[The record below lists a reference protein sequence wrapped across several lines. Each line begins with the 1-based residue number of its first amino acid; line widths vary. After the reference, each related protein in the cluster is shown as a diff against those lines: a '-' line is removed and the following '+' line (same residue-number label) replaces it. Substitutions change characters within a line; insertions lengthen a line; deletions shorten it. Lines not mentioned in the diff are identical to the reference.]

1 MNFILVSSALEKK
14 MAKKLSDFGTV
25 VPLPPL
31 PALPSPI
38 ASHADTLIASV
49 GDEFF
54 VYANYPES
62 DKLFAA
68 LDFPCTVI
76 KQNAGNKYPL
86 DAALNCFTVGDR
98 LVCREKSVAPEILD
112 FAKKRG
118 YKTINVK
125 QGYAHCSCAVIG
137 DGILTSDRGIFRV
150 AEKEGIDSAFV
161 SSTGIVLPGYKEGFI
176 GFNIQEP
183 LYSMR
188 DDRNALSRRTLN
200 NRKNEIRVKK
210 NIMKWFELPASNYI
224 YVLIPVIKLMM
235 PGFVY
240 KLAHKNK

>member
-1 MNFILVSSALEKK
+1 MNFILVSSALEKN

-176 GFNIQEP
+176 GGACGCIGRTMIFFGDVRLLPDGEKAEDFIKSKGYDP
-183 LYSMR
+183 YY
-188 DDRNALSRRTLN
+188 LSD
-200 NRKNEIRVKK
+200 K
-210 NIMKWFELPASNYI
+210 P
-224 YVLIPVIKLMM
+224 PVDFGGL
-235 PGFVY
+235 VT
-240 KLAHKNK
+240 AEV

>member
-1 MNFILVSSALEKK
+1 MNFILVSSALEKN

-76 KQNAGNKYPL
+76 KQNARNKYPL

-176 GFNIQEP
+176 GGASGCIGRTVIFFGDVRLLPDGEKAEDFIKSKG
-183 LYSMR
+183 Y
-188 DDRNALSRRTLN
+188 ATYYLSD
-200 NRKNEIRVKK
+200 K
-210 NIMKWFELPASNYI
+210 P
-224 YVLIPVIKLMM
+224 PVDFGGL
-235 PGFVY
+235 VT
-240 KLAHKNK
+240 AEV

>member
-1 MNFILVSSALEKK
+1 MNFILVSSALEKS
-14 MAKKLSDFGTV
+14 MVQKLSDFGTV

-31 PALPSPI
+31 LSLPAPI

-76 KQNAGNKYPL
+76 KQSAGDKYPM

-98 LVCREKSVAPEILD
+98 LVCRKKSIAPEILD

-118 YKTINVK
+118 YKTLDVN
-125 QGYAHCSCAVIG
+125 QGYAHCSCVVVG
-137 DGILTSDRGIFRV
+137 DGILTSDIGIFR
-150 AEKEGIDSAFV
+150 AAQREGIDSEFV
-161 SSTGIVLPGYKEGFI
+161 SSSGISLPGYKEGFI
-176 GFNIQEP
+176 GGTCGCIGRTVIFFGDVRLLPDGEKTENFIKSKGYDP
-183 LYSMR
+183 YY
-188 DDRNALSRRTLN
+188 LSD
-200 NRKNEIRVKK
+200 KPPVDFGGMVIAEI
-210 NIMKWFELPASNYI
+210 
-224 YVLIPVIKLMM
+224 
-235 PGFVY
+235 
-240 KLAHKNK
+240 

>member
-1 MNFILVSSALEKK
+1 MNFILVSSALEKN

-98 LVCREKSVAPEILD
+98 LVCRAKSAAPEILD
-112 FAKKRG
+112 FANKRG
-118 YKTINVK
+118 YNTLNVE
-125 QGYAHCSCAVIG
+125 QRYAHTSC
-137 DGILTSDRGIFRV
+137 D
-150 AEKEGIDSAFV
+150 
-161 SSTGIVLPGYKEGFI
+161 
-176 GFNIQEP
+176 
-183 LYSMR
+183 
-188 DDRNALSRRTLN
+188 
-200 NRKNEIRVKK
+200 
-210 NIMKWFELPASNYI
+210 
-224 YVLIPVIKLMM
+224 
-235 PGFVY
+235 
-240 KLAHKNK
+240 

>member
-1 MNFILVSSALEKK
+1 MRKKGGLPVNFILVSSALEKK

-76 KQNAGNKYPL
+76 KRRKQISARRGAQL
-86 DAALNCFTVGDR
+86 LHGRRQTR
-98 LVCREKSVAPEILD
+98 LP
-112 FAKKRG
+112 
-118 YKTINVK
+118 
-125 QGYAHCSCAVIG
+125 
-137 DGILTSDRGIFRV
+137 
-150 AEKEGIDSAFV
+150 
-161 SSTGIVLPGYKEGFI
+161 
-176 GFNIQEP
+176 
-183 LYSMR
+183 
-188 DDRNALSRRTLN
+188 
-200 NRKNEIRVKK
+200 
-210 NIMKWFELPASNYI
+210 
-224 YVLIPVIKLMM
+224 
-235 PGFVY
+235 
-240 KLAHKNK
+240 